1 MAKLKFSKFKFDNP
15 KVNTIT
21 FQEQEIEVK
30 TYLPINDKLVM
41 IGNIINNSADELK
54 FYNVGKL
61 ELFFVLEI
69 VYNYTNISFTDK
81 QKDDVCKLYDTI
93 YSSGLYQLIIDAI
106 GEEEIYMCHDI
117 LMETVNSI
125 YKYNNSAMGILDA
138 ISQDYS
144 ALSLDAS
151 EIQKKL
157 ADPENLDLLRNIM
170 GKLG

>member
-30 TYLPINDKLVM
+30 TYLPINDKLIM

-61 ELFFVLEI
+61 ELFFALEI

-93 YSSGLYQLIIDAI
+93 YSSGLYQSIIDAI

-144 ALSLDAS
+144 ALNLDAS

>member
-1 MAKLKFSKFKFDNP
+1 MAKVKFSKFKFESP
-15 KVNTIT
+15 EVKTIT
-21 FQEQEIEVK
+21 FQGQEIEVK

-41 IGNIINNSADELK
+41 IENIINNSADDLK

-61 ELFFVLEI
+61 ELFFALEI

-125 YKYNNSAMGILDA
+125 YKYNNSTMGILDA

-157 ADPENLDLLRNIM
+157 ADPENLSLLRDIM